1 MFTFKPKK
9 VFEKLNKMD
18 RKQAYTIGAIAVVSV
33 VALILLISAASQP
46 GDDSMPGMS
55 THGYDLAQMPFATDE
70 AEKYLLANAYPDMK
84 EGGSLLYTPQEK
96 EERQE
101 EDAAL
106 EGEEG
111 ENTEFDENSSGSSSS
126 DDGGYSS
133 GSSSRGYGGYGG
145 GSGRGGSKTEIGQ
158 LGSANMAHSGGSGIN
173 SQWGPSGDF
182 RQFRKDDKG
191 REKPVQLRNSDAR
204 RSLSQ
209 FRSGSVAAA
218 RINENK
224 LTNARRAA
232 MGGNID
238 GSDAF
243 GKDGSVDLSKLQ
255 NGGLTLDTSAPAS
268 TTDLSNLDK
277 KVADAAKKAEN
288 EKKKE
293 EDKKEWWEEMLIN
306 LAKSAANSLVNSVM
320 GAFGDTIS
328 GTIQGNQASRMARK
342 AEGQRLAGVDY
353 TSLSDADKA
362 YFQKNFSSVLGADKV
377 SGWSDEQWR
386 TAYNEMQ
393 GDKTLA
399 KVMSGAP
406 AARYEGGVARANA
419 FSAGAAQ
426 SAANRYAHESNQ
438 RTNNNGNG
446 NTTTYEVNGTKI
458 TCTNG
463 QVLNSDQT
471 GCADPS

>member
-158 LGSANMAHSGGSGIN
+158 LGSATMAHSGGSGIN

-328 GTIQGNQASRMARK
+328 GSIAGQKAKNGVYRNFSDQEYAKLTNEQVNEMTGGKFTTVKEFREQYSPRQYYRTYGKSHAHADATTVNAAYEAKVEAIGQAQNRSAQRRTDDRLRDIGQQVVDASRN
-342 AEGQRLAGVDY
+342 RLFNGNNSG
-353 TSLSDADKA
+353 TT
-362 YFQKNFSSVLGADKV
+362 GAD
-377 SGWSDEQWR
+377 
-386 TAYNEMQ
+386 M
-393 GDKTLA
+393 
-399 KVMSGAP
+399 
-406 AARYEGGVARANA
+406 AARIQPKTNE
-419 FSAGAAQ
+419 AGT
-426 SAANRYAHESNQ
+426 E
-438 RTNNNGNG
+438 
-446 NTTTYEVNGTKI
+446 E
-458 TCTNG
+458 
-463 QVLNSDQT
+463 
-471 GCADPS
+471 

>member
-101 EDAAL
+101 EDAAQ
-106 EGEEG
+106 EEE
-111 ENTEFDENSSGSSSS
+111 ENTEADENFSGSSSS
-126 DDGGYSS
+126 DDNEYNS

-145 GSGRGGSKTEIGQ
+145 GSGRGGSKTEVGQ
-158 LGSANMAHSGGSGIN
+158 LGSATMAHSGGSGIN

-191 REKPVQLRNSDAR
+191 HEKPVQLRNSDAR

-255 NGGLTLDTSAPAS
+255 NGGLTLDTSAPTS

-288 EKKKE
+288 DNKKKE
-293 EDKKEWWEEMLIN
+293 DDKKAWWEEMLIN
-306 LAKSAANSLVNSVM
+306 LAKSAAENLVNSFM
-320 GAFGDTIS
+320 GSVGDTIS
-328 GTIQGNQASRMARK
+328 GTIQGNQASRAARK
-342 AEGQRLAGVDY
+342 QMGQELANKQWDQLSAED
-353 TSLSDADKA
+353 
-362 YFQKNFSSVLGADKV
+362 QKFFTTWAKGNGI
-377 SGWSDEQWR
+377 DEPAMAWQSMIGTKQQAR
-386 TAYNEMQ
+386 IMR
-393 GDKTLA
+393 
-399 KVMSGAP
+399 GAP
-406 AARYEGGVARANA
+406 TSRVEGMAAKQEAYQIGAWNSAADRRANA
-419 FSAGAAQ
+419 L
-426 SAANRYAHESNQ
+426 NKKNDD
-438 RTNNNGNG
+438 NNNNSNEAKEKCKEACNG
-446 NTTTYEVNGTKI
+446 KT
-458 TCTNG
+458 G
-463 QVLNSDQT
+463 QDKTDCLL
-471 GCADPS
+471 GCL